1 MSFRRPCTNKARR
14 HVSWVYDVAV
24 ADVTVA
30 LFTFTRNEATAVTE
44 LLARLYIDLP
54 AFGTTVW
61 KPTKQGEETLE
72 GRLSD
77 GRTARVEHH
86 SLSAQGNVVAAAALS
101 RSTRENRAD
110 YYVFYGCCGTVDSKL
125 VGQVFRAERVSY
137 LSLGVVVASPD
148 GEVVKLKNK
157 WIVRTDPDEQAPL
170 DAIEFRAGSAG
181 APGSVSGLELPDAH
195 VLATDKVIKVLPGVA
210 PVPID
215 TLSSGPIYAQE
226 DWTYSLAL
234 ALYSG
239 MATKPVLIDMESF
252 GIASAMRAM
261 GLCERVLVLRVV
273 TDALTDKADQSEQD
287 QLDFLRAGLA
297 ELAAAI
303 ATILGIEMT
312 PEPKPRTLEDE
323 VRRLRAGSVEAV
335 HSTRDAWESE
345 MVRVVSAASLAWDG
359 QLDRVDRFSRPL
371 LPSGTR
377 TGERANPRMTSR
389 LFLEQVASDYRRV
402 ASLELD
408 LREVEAQRNSD
419 KGAAALQCARV
430 VSRPVAPLAVGQ
442 YLASQQRAAD
452 GDLAS
457 VLEPWTLSAG
467 DADRKSQYAAAF
479 GEVLGPLLQV
489 ALDKSHDHTSTVLP
503 SWSRRVGRMWCE
515 EFLVAGAEILKDPSL
530 LSSSQ
535 IEREVTISSREGS
548 IDAAETIN
556 KVVALAEAFR
566 PVGDVRV
573 SAAGNK
579 PKIDLVLSGDGLGPD
594 ELNLFLGSVQDIPA
608 DVMILPNIPDD

>member
-1 MSFRRPCTNKARR
+1 MTGLQIGAQMSSRRPGSNNARS

-30 LFTFTRNEATAVTE
+30 IFTFTRNEATAVTE
-44 LLARLYIDLP
+44 LLTRLHVDLP

-61 KPTKQGEETLE
+61 TPTNQGEAALE

-86 SLSAQGNVVAAAALS
+86 PLSAQGNVVAAAALS

-125 VGQVFRAERVSY
+125 VGQVFRAARVSY

-157 WIVRTDPDEQAPL
+157 WIVRTQPNEQAPL

-181 APGSVSGLELPDAH
+181 APGSVSGLDLPDAH
-195 VLATDKVIKVLPGVA
+195 VLATDKVIKVSPGVA

-215 TLSSGPIYAQE
+215 TPSSGPVYASE

-239 MATKPVLIDMESF
+239 MGTHPVLVDMESF
-252 GIASAMRAM
+252 GIASAMRSL

-273 TDALTDKADQSEQD
+273 TDALSDKADQRDQD
-287 QLDFLRAGLA
+287 QLDFLRAGLP
-297 ELAAAI
+297 ELAGAI
-303 ATILGIEMT
+303 ATLLGILVT
-312 PEPKPRTLEDE
+312 PERNPRTLEDE
-323 VRRLRAGSVEAV
+323 VRRLRAGVVMAAP
-335 HSTRDAWESE
+335 STRNAEESE

-371 LPSGTR
+371 LPSGTL
-377 TGERANPRMTSR
+377 TGERANPGMTSR

-402 ASLELD
+402 ASLEVD
-408 LREVEAQRNSD
+408 LCEVETQRNSAE
-419 KGAAALQCARV
+419 GEAALKRARV
-430 VSRPVAPLAVGQ
+430 VSRPVAPLVVGQ
-442 YLASQQRAAD
+442 YLASHVGAAD
-452 GDLAS
+452 ADLAS
-457 VLEPWTLSAG
+457 ALEPWMLPAD
-467 DADRKSQYAAAF
+467 DADRESQCAAAF
-479 GEVLGPLLQV
+479 GEVLGPLVQV
-489 ALDKSHDHTSTVLP
+489 ALDKARDPRSMVLP
-503 SWSRRVGRMWCE
+503 DWSSGVGDLWCK

-530 LSSSQ
+530 LSSS
-535 IEREVTISSREGS
+535 
-548 IDAAETIN
+548 
-556 KVVALAEAFR
+556 
-566 PVGDVRV
+566 
-573 SAAGNK
+573 
-579 PKIDLVLSGDGLGPD
+579 
-594 ELNLFLGSVQDIPA
+594 
-608 DVMILPNIPDD
+608 

>member
-1 MSFRRPCTNKARR
+1 M
-14 HVSWVYDVAV
+14 

-30 LFTFTRNEATAVTE
+30 IFTFTSNEATAVTE
-44 LLARLYIDLP
+44 LLARLYVDLSV
-54 AFGTTVW
+54 FGTTVW
-61 KPTKQGEETLE
+61 TPTKQGEEVLE

-86 SLSAQGNVVAAAALS
+86 PLSAQGNVVAAAALS

-110 YYVFYGCCGTVDSKL
+110 YYVFYGCCGTVDSTL

-157 WIVRTDPDEQAPL
+157 WLVRTHPDEQAPL
-170 DAIEFRAGSAG
+170 AAIELRAGSAG
-181 APGSVSGLELPDAH
+181 APGSVSGFDLPDAH
-195 VLATDKVIKVLPGVA
+195 ILATDKVIKVSPGVA
-210 PVPID
+210 PVPIE
-215 TLSSGPIYAQE
+215 TLSSGPIYAKE

-252 GIASAMRAM
+252 GIASAMRAL
-261 GLCERVLVLRVV
+261 GLCERVVVLRVV

-287 QLDFLRAGLA
+287 QLDFLRTGLA

-303 ATILGIEMT
+303 STILGIETT
-312 PEPKPRTLEDE
+312 PERKPRTLEDE
-323 VRRLRAGSVEAV
+323 VRRLRAGIVEAAA
-335 HSTRDAWESE
+335 STRGPRESE
-345 MVRVVSAASLAWDG
+345 MIRVVSAASLAWDG
-359 QLDRVDRFSRPL
+359 QMDRVDRFSRPL

-377 TGERANPRMTSR
+377 TGERANPAMTAR

-408 LREVEAQRNSD
+408 LREVEAQRNSV
-419 KGAAALQCARV
+419 KGVATLERAGV

-442 YLASQQRAAD
+442 YLASQERAAA

-457 VLEPWTLSAG
+457 VLEPWMLSAE
-467 DADRKSQYAAAF
+467 DADRESHYAAAF

-489 ALDKSHDHTSTVLP
+489 ALDKPHDRASTPLP
-503 SWSRRVGRMWCE
+503 SWSSRVGHMWCE
-515 EFLVAGAEILKDPSL
+515 EFLVAGAEILKDPTL
-530 LSSSQ
+530 LTSSQ
-535 IEREVTISSREGS
+535 IGREMTIPSRDGA
-548 IDAAETIN
+548 IDAPEVIN

-566 PVGDVRV
+566 PVEDVRV
-573 SAAGNK
+573 SGPGK
-579 PKIDLVLSGDGLGPD
+579 RPKIDLVLSGDRLGPD
-594 ELNLFLGSVQDIPA
+594 ELNLFLGSVRDIPVE
-608 DVMILPNIPDD
+608 VMILPNVPDN